1 MQKLTQT
8 SDHLNF
14 SGVPGMRKWWDL
26 IVNVAIAHPSLLAGI
41 YKQGDSAVYAAPS
54 AVSAGP
60 ERIVEYPFVYDWKS
74 LATD

>member
-1 MQKLTQT
+1 
-8 SDHLNF
+8 
-14 SGVPGMRKWWDL
+14 MRKWWDL

-74 LATD
+74 LATDWKTSEVFKITLTVYV